1 MANPVVTS
9 LPAYVEQNRMPL
21 IGKLALGS
29 KVAQLFTVQTGCKGP
44 TAINTLTAN
53 ITPYNRGEYGCGW
66 KSDSTVTL
74 SQRVIP
80 SMALEANIAICDAQM
95 IGKYTQNKVR
105 WAAGEEVL
113 PFEQEFTNEIIKNFG
128 TSLDFVL
135 FYGGEK
141 YLTDGNQ
148 LASIIANDTAVI
160 KPTLAIADG
169 AYANI
174 KKIYEAIPA
183 DIVFEEDTAILVDPA
198 TYRSFVSELVEKN
211 LYHWDGVLS
220 EDGVYFPGSTVR
232 VKPWKTL
239 AKNTYFAYNKR
250 EVFFGTDLEGDAEKF
265 DLWYSKDNQEFR
277 LAIKVMGGLQYA
289 FSDHIVYAVAA

>member
-29 KVAQLFTVQTGCKGP
+29 KVAQLFTIQTGCKGP
-44 TAINTLTAN
+44 TAINTLSAR
-53 ITPYNRGEYGCGW
+53 IIPSKHSGCGW
-66 KSDSTVTL
+66 ETVDNTVTL

-80 SMALEANIAICDAQM
+80 AIPFEANISICDAQM

-128 TSLDFVL
+128 ISLDDALVNSNEL
-135 FYGGEK
+135 YATDEDN
-141 YLTDGNQ
+141 LT
-148 LASIIANDTAVI
+148 SILDKDSAVI

-174 KKIYEAIPA
+174 KKVYEAIPA

-220 EDGVYFPGSTVR
+220 EEGVYFPGSTVR

-239 AKNTYFAYNKR
+239 AQNTYFAYNKR